1 MESLDWFAT
10 KSQGAALLAHFW
22 QQVSIFS
29 FIIMIIT
36 CLRSVRRQKR
46 AAEFQLADGWVAEG
60 SLKPKHVA
68 TRLFGC
74 VQRQRSNITR
84 TAVPPALNELLNR

>member
-1 MESLDWFAT
+1 MMQWWDERSRPPMESLDWFAT

-36 CLRSVRRQKR
+36 C
-46 AAEFQLADGWVAEG
+46 
-60 SLKPKHVA
+60 
-68 TRLFGC
+68 
-74 VQRQRSNITR
+74 
-84 TAVPPALNELLNR
+84 